1 MLGLKP
7 KLDTQSNLY
16 YFYKW
21 FICFYGRYPIS
32 LRSPKRRLSQDTQRM
47 TQHSCPQF
55 AIGPTRDLASWHP
68 RLSADLAIQTRRT
81 GRPISCLT
89 PPDSVPKTTP
99 NLRSTEVRVLFMNPP
114 SVCVCVKIIH
124 TDIFIF
130 SDEEC
135 IIL

>member
-1 MLGLKP
+1 MLDLKL
-7 KLDTQSNLY
+7 KLGIQSNLF

-55 AIGPTRDLASWHP
+55 AIGSTRALASWHP
-68 RLSADLAIQTRRT
+68 RLSADLAVKTRRT

-89 PPDSVPKTTP
+89 PPDSIPKTPP
-99 NLRSTEVRVLFMNPP
+99 NHRSTEVRVCCLWILPV
-114 SVCVCVKIIH
+114 SQCVCVCVFVNYFLFSF
-124 TDIFIF
+124 FIF
-130 SDEEC
+130 F
-135 IIL
+135 